1 MTMTEIVNRRIEITS
16 RKTLTRLLRGCYHV
30 YAYIVLDYKNDGMSI
45 KLQKTDLIACIKDC
59 EISLEKFRYD
69 VKENNIYI
77 DSYL

>member
-1 MTMTEIVNRRIEITS
+1 MTEIVNRRIEITS
-16 RKTLTRLLRGCYHV
+16 RKTLTRLLRGCYNV

-45 KLQKTDLIACIKDC
+45 KLQKTDLMACIKDC

-69 VKENNIYI
+69 AKENNIYI